1 MTHPN
6 PKGVLLTARYLKD
19 NPEYRQEVIKIYR
32 DEEEVNGMGVHGV
45 NHQPMCISQSIL
57 WENGHLAM
65 GVNGDTEYKYPFA
78 KVKYAHPKITR
89 KKYQEM
95 RDKYLLDE
103 EKLVLNAWGQVSS
116 RSGAQ
121 QRRMDKARRS
131 HSNAVR
137 RGKKVATY
145 L

>member
-6 PKGVLLTARYLKD
+6 PKGALLTARYLKD
-19 NPEYRQEVIKIYR
+19 HSEFRLEVIKIYK
-32 DEEEVNGMGVHGV
+32 DEEEVNGMGVHGIR
-45 NHQPMCISQSIL
+45 HKPMCISKPIL
-57 WENGHLAM
+57 WENGHLAL
-65 GVNGDTEYKYPFA
+65 GVNGDTEYKYPFK
-78 KVKYAHPKITR
+78 KVKEVNPQLTR
-89 KKYQEM
+89 KKYYEM
-95 RDKYLLDE
+95 REKYLLDE

-121 QRRMDKARRS
+121 QRRMDRARKS

-137 RGKKVATY
+137 RGRKVATY